1 MQVRR
6 QLYCKWLRTMLV
18 AMGFILRDK
27 LLPSVY
33 ATNVKPEACNQKQSL
48 FKSGIHNGDPEAP
61 QCDPLNMAFEL
72 LNEKASLRQNISF
85 W

>member
-1 MQVRR
+1 
-6 QLYCKWLRTMLV
+6 MLV
-18 AMGFILRDK
+18 AMGLIFRDK

-48 FKSGIHNGDPEAP
+48 FKSGIHNRLDGDPEAP

-72 LNEKASLRQNISF
+72 FNEKASLRQNISF